1 MIQRIQ
7 SVYILISIIL
17 MTVMFL
23 WFPVILD
30 GEGAVIV
37 ERDEPLVLG
46 LLAGTVLMSFISIFS
61 YKNRKRQMNL
71 NRFNILIH
79 IILLGVFVYQ
89 SLMLS
94 GEITIS
100 KKGIGVFIP
109 VVSIVFL
116 VLANK
121 AIKRDENL
129 VKSVDRLR

>member
-1 MIQRIQ
+1 
-7 SVYILISIIL
+7 
-17 MTVMFL
+17 MFL